1 METPVWQVIVAVVAY
16 ATSLFFVH
24 EFFRKY
30 LKLSTAFFALT
41 LLTFP
46 LWKDNLGNW
55 FYWAKTL
62 LMIVPVLVVCL
73 IRLSYATSS
82 ATLSFLKT
90 RKSFWIVPV
99 VVWLNILVALPID
112 IEIGNYFNAVAG
124 VVLAATIPF
133 PNRRWRIDT
142 TQYKKHDLLVDIPLF
157 WSLLYITWNANLIYG
172 NFPGALGR
180 TACLLLVTIIP
191 ALVYRRNH
199 LWLSTRAYTLAFYL
213 FLNASLGLSYPLIDL
228 SHIPDNRVL
237 VYWGAANLALH
248 ITYATWWFWSG
259 RKAYSKD

>member
-1 METPVWQVIVAVVAY
+1 VETPVWQFILAVVAY

-62 LMIVPVLVVCL
+62 LMLVPVLVVSL

-90 RKSFWIVPV
+90 RRSLWIVPV
-99 VVWLNILVALPID
+99 VVWLNVLVAIPID

-124 VVLAATIPF
+124 IMLAATIPL

-142 TQYKKHDLLVDIPLF
+142 TLFKKHDLLVDIPLF

-191 ALVYRRNH
+191 AVVYKRND

-213 FLNASLGLSYPLIDL
+213 FLNASFGLAYPLIDL
-228 SHIPDNRVL
+228 PYVTDNKVL
-237 VYWGAANLALH
+237 VTWGAANLFLH
-248 ITYATWWFWSG
+248 VIYAVWWFWSG